1 MAKSYP
7 RFLGGICANVRTNGP
22 APGTPTAYVLICV
35 GELNKML
42 FSMFCFYIF
51 VGLHYFGLSS
61 ISERSERSAMPSYRQ
76 LIYRLA
82 RSARRLCECK
92 GLIWNMPTRF
102 INKISYY
109 NMLEKYFGRC
119 LHSEYILRA
128 ENEFYWNVVCVKA
141 FSRPVQNGAWLAVH
155 SSGASDNRTTGGCPA
170 APASTL
176 LANKRGQF
184 VRTLGTILRIY
195 GRTDCCDLCLDWS
208 NQLVFYTKYTNPMKP
223 IYMYGTSGPAT
234 GPQSPMF

>member
-35 GELNKML
+35 GELNKIL
-42 FSMFCFYIF
+42 FSMFCCYIF
-51 VGLHYFGLSS
+51 VGLHYFGYLPLA
-61 ISERSERSAMPSYRQ
+61 SEASGRPC
-76 LIYRLA
+76 LHID
-82 RSARRLCECK
+82 
-92 GLIWNMPTRF
+92 I
-102 INKISYY
+102 
-109 NMLEKYFGRC
+109 LEKYFGRF
-119 LHSEYILRA
+119 LYGEYILRA

-184 VRTLGTILRIY
+184 VQHW
-195 GRTDCCDLCLDWS
+195 GRFFEFTAVQIVMPRYNLSIW
-208 NQLVFYTKYTNPMKP
+208 QWFYYPE
-223 IYMYGTSGPAT
+223 I
-234 GPQSPMF
+234 MFGALY